1 MTNNRHKHEDFL
13 YRHCRIIKDKVI
25 KFKEKRVEG
34 IENKINLW
42 KTLKNDQVVIKKIE
56 FQEIKMFNKL
66 KFKTQ

>member
-1 MTNNRHKHEDFL
+1 MINNRYKYEDFL
-13 YRHCRIIKDKVI
+13 YRYCKIIKDKVI

-42 KTLKNDQVVIKKIE
+42 KIFKNDQVVIKKIE

-66 KFKTQ
+66 KFKI